1 MAKRVRELQHRTQ
14 RVGATVGLVG
24 YGRQGHKIADVLVG
38 MGYRLAGLCELDDR
52 ARESFEKRFPGV
64 PTTSDLAELASLGA
78 DVCIVATLAH
88 QRPEL
93 LRALAAHGVRRILCE
108 KPAANTMADVGEM
121 RRLAADPSLLLKVN
135 HARLWSPDYEAAGRA
150 IRDDPPGELR
160 RVELRFQSK
169 GFGNI
174 GSHFLASLLDL
185 SERPVAA
192 VEEAWF
198 DREAEFSR
206 GWRHD
211 DANGRAVCDL
221 DGVDLVLD
229 NLPGEP
235 APRPRLSFFFDAGR
249 VEILEGVG
257 TWLRADRGLEEEHLL
272 ERPWGGIGAAESFAW
287 YFDTAL
293 GELLDGR
300 RDRSVE
306 RGCDAVE
313 AIIAAQLAALRGER
327 VGLPL
332 PADVETPFRFS

>member
-1 MAKRVRELQHRTQ
+1 MAKPVRELQYRTP
-14 RVGATVGLVG
+14 RAGATVGLVG

-38 MGYRLAGLCELDDR
+38 MGYRLAGLCELDGR
-52 ARESFEKRFPGV
+52 ARQDFEKRFPGV
-64 PTTSDLAELASLGA
+64 PTGSSLEELASLGA

-88 QRPEL
+88 QRPAL
-93 LRALAAHGVRRILCE
+93 LRALAGYGVRRILCE

-121 RRLAADPSLLLKVN
+121 RRLGADDGLLLRVN
-135 HARLWSPDYEAAGRA
+135 HARLWSPDYAAAGRA
-150 IRDDPPGELR
+150 IREHPPGELR

-185 SERPVAA
+185 TGRPVVA

-198 DREAEFSR
+198 DRDAEFSR

-211 DANGRAVCDL
+211 DANGRAVYDL
-221 DGVDLVLD
+221 DGVELVLD
-229 NLPGEP
+229 NLPAVP
-235 APRPRLSFFFDAGR
+235 APRPRLSFFFSEGR

-257 TWLRADRGLEEEHLL
+257 TWLRSDRALEEEHLL

-287 YFDTAL
+287 YFDTVL
-293 GELLDGR
+293 GALLDGR

-327 VGLPL
+327 VTLPL